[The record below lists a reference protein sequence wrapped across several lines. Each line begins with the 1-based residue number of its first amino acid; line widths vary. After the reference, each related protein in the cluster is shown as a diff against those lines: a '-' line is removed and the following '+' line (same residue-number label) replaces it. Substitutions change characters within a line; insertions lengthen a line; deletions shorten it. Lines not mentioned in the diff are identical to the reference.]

1 MTIFL
6 KFKEWIL
13 GAVGAILAVMTI
25 YIAGRQQGKKAEADS
40 RDRADRK
47 ESRRIEDEADHAR
60 LRTGDPTDR
69 LRKHKRLRD

>member
-1 MTIFL
+1 MAIFL

-13 GAVGAILAVMTI
+13 GAAGAILAVLTI
-25 YIAGRQQGKKAEADS
+25 YIAGRQQGKRAEADS

-69 LRKHKRLRD
+69 LRKHGKIRD